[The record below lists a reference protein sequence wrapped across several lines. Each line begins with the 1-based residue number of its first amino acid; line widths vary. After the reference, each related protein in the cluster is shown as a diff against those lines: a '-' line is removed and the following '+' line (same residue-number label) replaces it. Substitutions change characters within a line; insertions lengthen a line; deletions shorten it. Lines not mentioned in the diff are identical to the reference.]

1 MRREGALPAAVV
13 VIPDTQIMY
22 NKADNS
28 NQNVFDLYEVGS
40 LRVGEASIPFVHGVE
55 LAGPKGE
62 IVRFRCVFDDG
73 ALVNAIDEA
82 LYFTLKSRL
91 ATPSPSE
98 KVLRMADRRLVPS
111 VGVWK
116 GKVTVSG
123 VHREGAFEI
132 FKSNGAWAMLFGKP
146 LLKAFNAIHDYTEDT
161 IRVLQNNGTD
171 WTVLANQFTNVRGVT
186 SKLLANL
193 TVDIKQ
199 LVVNPRSKPAVTTV
213 AKISNSGMEEPDI
226 NTTTYKLLGDLRSP
240 WREVPHTSLVLI

>member
-1 MRREGALPAAVV
+1 MVTEDSDEVHTYDADPPSTSKPGKRGRVV
-13 VIPDTQIMY
+13 
-22 NKADNS
+22 
-28 NQNVFDLYEVGS
+28 EVK
-40 LRVGEASIPFVHGVE
+40 REASSTTHKEEKRVAVPEYKEPSLG
-55 LAGPKGE
+55 
-62 IVRFRCVFDDG
+62 D
-73 ALVNAIDEA
+73 
-82 LYFTLKSRL
+82 KSRHTNKPYTL
-91 ATPSPSE
+91 
-98 KVLRMADRRLVPS
+98 
-111 VGVWK
+111 
-116 GKVTVSG
+116 TVSG

-171 WTVLANQFTNVRGVT
+171 WTVLANQFTNVRGVI
-186 SKLLANL
+186 SKLLVLANL

-240 WREVPHTSLVLI
+240 WREVPHTSLVFI